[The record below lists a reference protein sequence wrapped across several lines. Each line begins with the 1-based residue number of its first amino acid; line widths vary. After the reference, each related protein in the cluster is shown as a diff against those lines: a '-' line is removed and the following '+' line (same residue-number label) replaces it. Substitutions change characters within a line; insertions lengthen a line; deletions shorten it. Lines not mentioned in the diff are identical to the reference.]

1 MSDRA
6 FVDTN
11 VLVYAHDTASG
22 PKHRRATELVENL
35 WSTRGGVVSTQV
47 LQELYVNLRRRVRTP
62 LPLDEA
68 RRLIGDYL
76 RWEVVVN
83 TGESIV
89 EALEIEDRYGLSFWD
104 SLIVQA
110 ATRSGVERLY
120 SEDLGHGQLY
130 GTVRV
135 VNPFAEKP

>member
-22 PKHRRATELVENL
+22 PKHHRARELVEDL
-35 WSTRGGVVSTQV
+35 WNTRGGVISTQV
-47 LQELYVNLRRRVRTP
+47 LQELYVNVRRKVQAP
-62 LPLDEA
+62 VPVAEA
-68 RRLIGDYL
+68 RRLLMDYL

-83 TGESIV
+83 TGESIF

-110 ATRSGVERLY
+110 AIGSGVDRLY
-120 SEDLGHGQLY
+120 SEDLGHGQAY
-130 GTVRV
+130 GHVRV
-135 VNPFAEKP
+135 INPFAG